1 MSKIEFRV
9 DGTPM
14 PDSDDEEQGT
24 ADTGP
29 EESKA
34 DAPKTLEEKVI
45 DVLREV
51 HDPEIPVNIYELGLV
66 YEILIDD
73 AKKVTIRMTL
83 TSPACPV
90 AEALPLEVRSG
101 ICRVPEVTDC
111 EVEIVWNPPWDPNR
125 MSEVAKLTLGML

>member
-14 PDSDDEEQGT
+14 RDSDDGEKGT

-29 EESKA
+29 EESKTN
-34 DAPKTLEEKVI
+34 APKTLEEKVI
-45 DVLREV
+45 DVLCEV
-51 HDPEIPVNIYELGLV
+51 YDPEIPVNIYELGLV
-66 YEILIDD
+66 YDILIDD
-73 AKKVTIRMTL
+73 ANKVTIRMTL

-90 AEALPLEVRSG
+90 AESLPLEVRSG

-111 EVEIVWNPPWDPNR
+111 EVEIVWDPQWDQNR
-125 MSEVAKLTLGML
+125 MSEVAKLKLGML